1 MGNATEARAPWG
13 IDRDAMSLI
22 AFRIVKRHGLLLAL
36 FFLIIFL
43 SLVAEN
49 FLTVSN
55 FMNIFLQSANIGI
68 MATGMTLVII
78 SAEIDLSV
86 ASIQSLGAIVVA
98 LLLKDY
104 GVPIVPAIL
113 IALLA
118 GTFCGAV
125 SGFFTGWFAI
135 PAFIMTL
142 AMDSFSR
149 GAALIISQ
157 ERSIYGLPEV
167 FSVLGQGRVGPVPV
181 AAIIA
186 ALVFL
191 LAHLLLT
198 KTVFGIN
205 VYAVG
210 GNKEAARIAGINV
223 FLVKLGVL
231 TISGFTAALA
241 GVVMASRLMA
251 AQAIMGMFDLMDVIA
266 AVVIGGTSLMGGEGR
281 ILGTV
286 VGTLIIA
293 FIRNG
298 LNLLGIPPDWQ
309 LLAIGAMIVL
319 AVMIDYLGKR
329 SERGRQ
335 GGRSDL
341 RGAFGGF
348 LGRLVGMP
356 RKRGN

>member
-1 MGNATEARAPWG
+1 MSEAS
-13 IDRDAMSLI
+13 DARVFLGMDKEAASRL
-22 AFRIVKRHGLLLAL
+22 AFRIFKSYALVLALLLL
-36 FFLIIFL
+36 VIFL

-55 FMNIFLQSANIGI
+55 IMNILLQAANIGI

-78 SAEIDLSV
+78 CAEIDLSV
-86 ASIQSLGAIVVA
+86 ASIQSLGAVVVA

-104 GVPIVPAIL
+104 GMPILPSIL

-118 GTFCGAV
+118 GSLCGAF

-142 AMDSFSR
+142 AMDSLSR
-149 GAALIISQ
+149 GTALIITQ

-167 FSVLGQGRVGPVPV
+167 FSVLGQGYVWRVPV

-186 ALVFL
+186 GSVFL

-198 KTVFGIN
+198 KTVFGVN

-223 FLVKLGVL
+223 FKVKLIVL

-241 GVVMASRLMA
+241 GVMMASRLMA

-266 AVVIGGTSLMGGEGR
+266 SVVIGGTSLMGGEGR
-281 ILGTV
+281 IFGTV
-286 VGTLIIA
+286 IGTLIIA
-293 FIRNG
+293 CIRNG
-298 LNLLGIPPDWQ
+298 LNLLGIPADWQ
-309 LLAIGAMIVL
+309 LLAIGGMIIL
-319 AVMIDYLGKR
+319 AVMIDYVGK
-329 SERGRQ
+329 
-335 GGRSDL
+335 
-341 RGAFGGF
+341 
-348 LGRLVGMP
+348 
-356 RKRGN
+356 K

>member
-1 MGNATEARAPWG
+1 MSDATGASAYTGLEKET
-13 IDRDAMSLI
+13 MSLL
-22 AFRIVKRHGLLLAL
+22 AFRIIQRYGLLISLVVL
-36 FFLIIFL
+36 FIFL

-55 FMNIFLQSANIGI
+55 LMNILLQSANIGI

-78 SAEIDLSV
+78 CAEIDLSV
-86 ASIQSLGAIVVA
+86 ASIQSLGAVVVA

-104 GVPIVPAIL
+104 GMPIVPSIL

-118 GTFCGAV
+118 GTLCGAF

-149 GAALIISQ
+149 GTALIISEQ
-157 ERSIYGLPEV
+157 RSIYGLPEA
-167 FSVLGQGRVGPVPV
+167 FSFLGQGYIGSVPV
-181 AAIIA
+181 AAVIA
-186 ALVFL
+186 GIVFL

-223 FLVKLGVL
+223 FRVKTIVL

-251 AQAIMGMFDLMDVIA
+251 AQAILGMFDLMDVIA
-266 AVVIGGTSLMGGEGR
+266 SVVIGGTSLMGGEGR
-281 ILGTV
+281 IFGTI

-293 FIRNG
+293 LIRNG

-309 LLAIGAMIVL
+309 LLAIGSMIVL
-319 AVMIDYLGKR
+319 AVMIDYVGK
-329 SERGRQ
+329 
-335 GGRSDL
+335 
-341 RGAFGGF
+341 
-348 LGRLVGMP
+348 
-356 RKRGN
+356 K

>member
-1 MGNATEARAPWG
+1 MSEATEARVFLG
-13 IDRDAMSLI
+13 MDREAASRLALRMFKGYALVL
-22 AFRIVKRHGLLLAL
+22 ALLL
-36 FFLIIFL
+36 IVIFL
-43 SLVAEN
+43 SMVAEN

-55 FMNIFLQSANIGI
+55 IMNILLQAANIGI

-78 SAEIDLSV
+78 CAEIDLSV
-86 ASIQSLGAIVVA
+86 ASIQSLGAVVAA
-98 LLLKDY
+98 LLLKDF
-104 GVPIVPAIL
+104 GFPIVPAIL

-118 GTFCGAV
+118 GMLCGAV

-142 AMDSFSR
+142 AMDSLSR
-149 GAALIISQ
+149 GTALIITQ

-167 FSVLGQGRVGPVPV
+167 FSVLGQGYIGPVPV

-186 ALVFL
+186 GIVFL

-223 FLVKLGVL
+223 FKVKLIVL
-231 TISGFTAALA
+231 IISGFTAALA

-266 AVVIGGTSLMGGEGR
+266 SVVIGGTSLMGGEGR
-281 ILGTV
+281 IFGTII
-286 VGTLIIA
+286 GTLIIA
-293 FIRNG
+293 CIRNG
-298 LNLLGIPPDWQ
+298 LNLLGIPADWQ
-309 LLAIGAMIVL
+309 LLAIGGMIIL
-319 AVMIDYLGKR
+319 AVMIDYVGK
-329 SERGRQ
+329 
-335 GGRSDL
+335 
-341 RGAFGGF
+341 
-348 LGRLVGMP
+348 
-356 RKRGN
+356 K

>member
-1 MGNATEARAPWG
+1 MSEATEARVFLG
-13 IDRDAMSLI
+13 MDREAASRLALRMFKGYALVL
-22 AFRIVKRHGLLLAL
+22 ALLL
-36 FFLIIFL
+36 IVIFL
-43 SLVAEN
+43 SMVAEN

-55 FMNIFLQSANIGI
+55 IMNILLQAANIGI

-78 SAEIDLSV
+78 CAEIDLSV
-86 ASIQSLGAIVVA
+86 ASIQSLGAVVAA
-98 LLLKDY
+98 LLLKDF
-104 GVPIVPAIL
+104 GFPIVPAIL

-118 GTFCGAV
+118 GMLCGAV

-142 AMDSFSR
+142 AMDSLSR
-149 GAALIISQ
+149 GTALIITH

-167 FSVLGQGRVGPVPV
+167 FSVLGQGYIGPVPV

-186 ALVFL
+186 GIVFL

-223 FLVKLGVL
+223 FKVKLIVL

-266 AVVIGGTSLMGGEGR
+266 SVVIGGTSLMGGEGR
-281 ILGTV
+281 IFGTII
-286 VGTLIIA
+286 GTLIIA
-293 FIRNG
+293 CIRNG
-298 LNLLGIPPDWQ
+298 LNLLGIPADWQ
-309 LLAIGAMIVL
+309 LLAIGGMIIL
-319 AVMIDYLGKR
+319 AVMIDYVGK
-329 SERGRQ
+329 
-335 GGRSDL
+335 
-341 RGAFGGF
+341 
-348 LGRLVGMP
+348 
-356 RKRGN
+356 K

>member
-1 MGNATEARAPWG
+1 MSEATEARVFLG
-13 IDRDAMSLI
+13 MDREAASRLALRMFKGYALVL
-22 AFRIVKRHGLLLAL
+22 ALLL
-36 FFLIIFL
+36 IVIFL
-43 SLVAEN
+43 SMVAEN

-55 FMNIFLQSANIGI
+55 IMNILLQAANIGI

-78 SAEIDLSV
+78 CAEIDLSV
-86 ASIQSLGAIVVA
+86 ASIQSLGAVVAA
-98 LLLKDY
+98 LLLKDF
-104 GVPIVPAIL
+104 GFPIVPAIL

-118 GTFCGAV
+118 GMLCGAV

-142 AMDSFSR
+142 AMDSLSR
-149 GAALIISQ
+149 GTALIITQ

-167 FSVLGQGRVGPVPV
+167 FSVLGQGYIGPVPV

-186 ALVFL
+186 GIVFL

-223 FLVKLGVL
+223 FKVKLIVL

-266 AVVIGGTSLMGGEGR
+266 SVVIGGTSLMGGEGR
-281 ILGTV
+281 IFGTII
-286 VGTLIIA
+286 GTLIIA
-293 FIRNG
+293 CIRNG
-298 LNLLGIPPDWQ
+298 LNLLGIPADWQ
-309 LLAIGAMIVL
+309 LLAIGGMIIL
-319 AVMIDYLGKR
+319 AVMIDYVGK
-329 SERGRQ
+329 
-335 GGRSDL
+335 
-341 RGAFGGF
+341 
-348 LGRLVGMP
+348 
-356 RKRGN
+356 K

>member
-1 MGNATEARAPWG
+1 MSEATEARVFLG
-13 IDRDAMSLI
+13 MDREAASRLALRMFKGYALVL
-22 AFRIVKRHGLLLAL
+22 ALLL
-36 FFLIIFL
+36 IVIFL
-43 SLVAEN
+43 SMVAEN

-55 FMNIFLQSANIGI
+55 IMNILLQAANIGI

-78 SAEIDLSV
+78 CAEIDLSV
-86 ASIQSLGAIVVA
+86 ASIQSLGAVVAA
-98 LLLKDY
+98 LLLKDF
-104 GVPIVPAIL
+104 GFPIVPAIL

-118 GTFCGAV
+118 GMLCGAV
-125 SGFFTGWFAI
+125 SGFFTGWFVI

-142 AMDSFSR
+142 AMDSLSR
-149 GAALIISQ
+149 GTALIITQ

-167 FSVLGQGRVGPVPV
+167 FSVLGQGYIGPVPV

-186 ALVFL
+186 GIVFL

-223 FLVKLGVL
+223 FKVKLIVL

-266 AVVIGGTSLMGGEGR
+266 SVVIGGTSLMGGEGR
-281 ILGTV
+281 IFGTII
-286 VGTLIIA
+286 GTLIIA
-293 FIRNG
+293 CIRNG
-298 LNLLGIPPDWQ
+298 LNLLGIPADWQ
-309 LLAIGAMIVL
+309 LLAIGGMIIL
-319 AVMIDYLGKR
+319 AVMIDYVGK
-329 SERGRQ
+329 
-335 GGRSDL
+335 
-341 RGAFGGF
+341 
-348 LGRLVGMP
+348 
-356 RKRGN
+356 K